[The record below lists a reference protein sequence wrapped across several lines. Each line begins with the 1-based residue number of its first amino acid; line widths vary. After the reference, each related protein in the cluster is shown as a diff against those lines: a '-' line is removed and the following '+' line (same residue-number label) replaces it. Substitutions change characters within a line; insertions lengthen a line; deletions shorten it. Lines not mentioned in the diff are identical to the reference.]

1 MLVVIVTVIIPF
13 IQSLSNY
20 LGPQCPNGW
29 GHLPYSYETVDLG
42 LAPLSQER
50 RTVLS
55 GGIVDSSRLL
65 GILGSVKLGDLSFWR
80 EGGKRHCDPQCHWAA
95 KYLQFCFWKAKRLM
109 VVQWG
114 KSADA
119 RGAEIRVVNDEKVIS
134 ISVIIIGGGI
144 RGPVCGHCAS
154 PI

>member
-1 MLVVIVTVIIPF
+1 MYMLVVIVTVIIPF

-55 GGIVDSSRLL
+55 VVEVVDSSELL
-65 GILGSVKLGDLSFWR
+65 GMSW
-80 EGGKRHCDPQCHWAA
+80 
-95 KYLQFCFWKAKRLM
+95 
-109 VVQWG
+109 VV
-114 KSADA
+114 
-119 RGAEIRVVNDEKVIS
+119 
-134 ISVIIIGGGI
+134 
-144 RGPVCGHCAS
+144 
-154 PI
+154 

>member
-1 MLVVIVTVIIPF
+1 MYMLVVIVTVIIPF

-65 GILGSVKLGDLSFWR
+65 GILGSVKLGICHS
-80 EGGKRHCDPQCHWAA
+80 GGKVERGTVTHSVTGQ
-95 KYLQFCFWKAKRLM
+95 LNTSN
-109 VVQWG
+109 
-114 KSADA
+114 SAFEKL
-119 RGAEIRVVNDEKVIS
+119 RG
-134 ISVIIIGGGI
+134 
-144 RGPVCGHCAS
+144 
-154 PI
+154 